1 MDIWLCIV
9 SVYFVGAV
17 VSYCMVV
24 GDDGSRLKEEYAGTV
39 GLLWP
44 VFILLGIIYE
54 IKRLMDKIFGDEGG
68 MIE

>member
-1 MDIWLCIV
+1 MCIV

-44 VFILLGIIYE
+44 VFILLGIVYE

>member
-1 MDIWLCIV
+1 
-9 SVYFVGAV
+9 
-17 VSYCMVV
+17 MVV
-24 GDDGSRLKEEYAGTV
+24 GDDGSRLKEEYACTV

-44 VFILLGIIYE
+44 VFILLGIVYE

>member
-1 MDIWLCIV
+1 MYIWLCIV
-9 SVYFVGAV
+9 AVYFVGAV

-44 VFILLGIIYE
+44 VFILLGIVYE